1 MGDNGT
7 GLKARET
14 IRIAVLAA
22 GESRRF
28 GAQKLLAPWRG
39 QPLLSFALRAAQR
52 ACPGEVTLVSGF
64 AAEAIEALGKKH
76 ADAIVRN
83 PDFAEGIGTSIAA
96 AARACSPD
104 VDALL
109 VALGDQPLV
118 SADHLRAIVAAWD
131 RAPHSIVATAFAGTL
146 GPPALFGREHFVT
159 LSALGGDRGARHL
172 LHEHRESVVT
182 VEFPPAAIDVDTSE
196 DLASLDQDDS
206 SEQTYS

>member
-1 MGDNGT
+1 MRNGT

-28 GAQKLLAPWRG
+28 GAQKLLATWRG
-39 QPLLSFALRAAQR
+39 QPLLSFALAAAQR
-52 ACPGEVTLVSGF
+52 ACPGGVLLVTGSD
-64 AAEAIEALGKKH
+64 AEAIEALGEKH
-76 ADAIVRN
+76 AIAIVRN
-83 PDFAEGIGTSIAA
+83 PEFAEGIGTSIAV

-109 VALGDQPLV
+109 IALADQPLV
-118 SADHLRAIVAAWD
+118 SADHLQAIVAAWD
-131 RAPHSIVATAFAGTL
+131 RASQSIVATAFAGAL
-146 GPPALFGREHFVT
+146 GPPVLFGRAHFAT

-172 LHEHRESVVT
+172 LHEHRDSVVT

-196 DLASLDQDDS
+196 DLASLDQADS
-206 SEQTYS
+206 SKPTYS